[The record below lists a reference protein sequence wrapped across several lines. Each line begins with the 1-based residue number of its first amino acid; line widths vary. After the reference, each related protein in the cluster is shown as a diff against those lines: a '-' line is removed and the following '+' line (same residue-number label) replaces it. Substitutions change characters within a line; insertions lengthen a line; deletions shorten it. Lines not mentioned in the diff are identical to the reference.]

1 MATNIID
8 KSDPGIVMQET
19 TISLSDEKFKSI
31 LLKTYE
37 RAQADMNK
45 PSLSK
50 HYSILLSI
58 AGTLF
63 LTLLTSDFGS
73 IGKIEADIVT
83 LCARIIFVICAV
95 GGFILMAIT
104 VSKKTKN
111 STEERDKAI
120 SEIFESHS
128 NQ

>member
-1 MATNIID
+1 MANNIID

-19 TISLSDEKFKSI
+19 TVSLTDEKLKSI

-50 HYSILLSI
+50 HYSVFLSI

-73 IGKIEADIVT
+73 IGKIDADIVT
-83 LCARIIFVICAV
+83 WSARIIFVICAV
-95 GGFILMAIT
+95 GGFILMGIT
-104 VSKKTKN
+104 VNKKTKSN
-111 STEERDKAI
+111 TEDRDKAI
-120 SEIFESHS
+120 SDIFESHS